1 MALHTIKK
9 GLDVPISGAPAQD
22 VNPAPSVT
30 RVAVVAGDFI
40 GLKPRMKVIVGDEVK
55 RGTVLFEDRKREGV
69 FHTAPAA
76 GKVVAI
82 NRGDKRAFL
91 SLVIELNERELA
103 GETTDEDHVSFDAY
117 TGQPASSLDAE
128 QVKALLVQSG
138 EWTALRARPYNRV
151 PALDATPIAIFVNAM
166 DTNPLAAD
174 PKVAVSGRDEDI
186 QAGLEVAKKL
196 ADKVY
201 FCQAPGAGFQAP
213 GADVHEFAGPHPAGL
228 VGTHIHTLDPVIRGK
243 QAWHLNIAD
252 LAAWG
257 ALFRT
262 GELDLERVVALG
274 GPGVKEPSLYKT
286 RRGASVDDLVNGKLQ
301 DGEMRVISG
310 SILSGTTAAGEI
322 LGFMGRYDS
331 QVSVLAEGREREFL
345 GWLNPGI
352 NKFST
357 LPAFLSKLFGLSKK
371 FDLTTTT
378 NGSDRAMVPIGMYE
392 RVMPLDILPTFLLRS
407 LISGDLEKAE
417 ALGCMELA
425 EEDLALCTV
434 VCPGKYNY
442 GPILRRNLNILEAEG

>member
-40 GLKPRMKVIVGDEVK
+40 GMKPRMKVIVGDEVK
-55 RGTVLFEDRKREGV
+55 RGTVLFEDRKQEGV
-69 FHTAPAA
+69 LHTAPGA

-82 NRGDKRAFL
+82 NRGEKRAFL

-103 GETTDEDHVSFDAY
+103 GETTDEDQVNFGAF
-117 TGQPASSLDAE
+117 TGQSTEALTAD
-128 QVKALLVQSG
+128 QVRALLVESG
-138 EWTALRARPYNRV
+138 EWTALRARPYSRV
-151 PALDATPIAIFVNAM
+151 PAVDATPIAIFVNAM

-174 PKVAVSGRDEDI
+174 PKVACAGRDDDI
-186 QAGLEVAKKL
+186 AAGLAVAKKL

-201 FCQAPGAGFQAP
+201 FCQAPGAGFLAP

-243 QAWHLNIAD
+243 QAWHLSVAD

-257 ALFRT
+257 VLFRT
-262 GELDLERVVALG
+262 GKLDLERVVALG
-274 GPGVKEPSLYKT
+274 GPGVKEPTLYKS
-286 RRGASVDDLVNGKLQ
+286 RRGASIDEIADGKLKE
-301 DGEMRVISG
+301 GEQRIISG
-310 SILSGTTAAGEI
+310 SILSGTSAAGEV
-322 LGFMGRYDS
+322 LGFLGRYDA
-331 QVSVLAEGREREFL
+331 QISVLAEGREREFL
-345 GWLNPGI
+345 GWLNPGL

-357 LPAFLSKLFGLSKK
+357 LPAFLSKLFGSSKK

>member
-9 GLDVPISGAPAQD
+9 GLDVPITGTPAQD
-22 VNPAPSVT
+22 VKQAPTVT
-30 RVAVVAGDFI
+30 RVAVMASDFI
-40 GLKPRMKVIVGDEVK
+40 GMKPRMQVIVGDLVQ
-55 RGTVLFEDRKREGV
+55 RGSLLFEDRKREGV
-69 FHTAPAA
+69 LHTSPGA

-82 NRGDKRAFL
+82 NRGDKRAFQ

-103 GETTDEDHVSFDAY
+103 GETTDEDHVSFQAY
-117 TGQPASSLDAE
+117 SGQAPDSLSAD
-128 QVKALLVQSG
+128 QVRALLIESG
-138 EWTALRARPYNRV
+138 EWTALRARPYSRV
-151 PALDATPIAIFVNAM
+151 PAIDAQPIAIFVNAM

-174 PKVAVSGRDEDI
+174 PRVAVAGREEDI
-186 QAGLEVAKKL
+186 QAGLEAAKKL

-201 FCQAPGAGFQAP
+201 FCQAPGAGFKAS

-228 VGTHIHTLDPVIRGK
+228 VGTHIHTLQPVKRGK
-243 QAWHLNIAD
+243 QVWHLSVAD

-262 GELDLERVVALG
+262 GKLDLERIVALG
-274 GPGVKEPSLYKT
+274 GPGVKDGALYKT
-286 RRGASVDDLVNGKLQ
+286 RRGAAVGELTDGKLQ
-301 DGEMRVISG
+301 DGEQRVISG
-310 SILSGTTAAGEI
+310 SILSGTIAQGDVM
-322 LGFMGRYDS
+322 GFLGRYDS
-331 QVSVLAEGREREFL
+331 QISVLAEGREREFL
-345 GWLNPGI
+345 GWLNPGL
-352 NKFST
+352 NKFSNSA
-357 LPAFLSKLFGLSKK
+357 AFLSKLFGSSKK
-371 FDLTTTT
+371 FDLNTST
-378 NGSDRAMVPIGMYE
+378 NGSDRAMVPIGLYE

-417 ALGCMELA
+417 ALGMMELA